1 MKGEDEKKVHST
13 MDNGEPKTRNEGAAK
28 VRKFLTKKG
37 KMLTALSASLVF
49 ATTMMV
55 GATACKKN
63 KGGNASDSSTQSAV
77 EQVEGLGLFYY
88 DAGMEEYQISL
99 LDGGKA
105 IYNIGA
111 DTKMGTFTVNGT
123 QITVKFDGLADM
135 VATID
140 GNVMLVTQGDNQY
153 KFYKRVYYK
162 VSYEEDGG
170 SEVADMTVVNGKTF
184 ETPNDPVKPGYE
196 FLGWYIDSEYTAPYI
211 FGSQIVTGD
220 ITLYAQWALV
230 DPAMATYTIDFDL
243 GYDAE
248 APATI
253 DTKAGKIYDAPTPVR
268 EGYKFCGWWVSDYED
283 GTKLTYK
290 WTKDTVFAANTTLFA
305 VWEEENKGS
314 KISNPEVQIL
324 ADRIQWNGIDG
335 ASRYAIKITDPT
347 GYVMVDQEVTSIEFA
362 VDFASMVE
370 GDYKVEVTAIASS
383 GDANNA
389 DTIVRWYKNKAVGR
403 VSKFSVINGTTL
415 IYNRV
420 PNAET
425 YYISVKCGDTAHT
438 HVMYNNGER
447 IYYNFANCEMKVGGI
462 EFTVTAVAEGYASVT
477 SETFYYERSL
487 EKVEGITV
495 DEDTQ
500 IVSWYAVENATNYIV
515 SVTCGNDAHTHMDID
530 VGAKTS
536 FSLKECPAA
545 ADGKITVE
553 VYAQT
558 KGYNSPDATKYEYE
572 KTKLATPGN
581 IVVSNVDK
589 NYVMTWDAVAG
600 AEEYVIMV
608 GNQTITT
615 SENTCDIT
623 EAIAWVA
630 DMNYQVS
637 IKAKSATNE
646 SVWSDPVDVLYYTMS
661 KKIKYKAGV
670 VSWEPVLGATGYEVR
685 VNNAP
690 SKKIAN
696 GDNFAE
702 VELTQAG
709 SNTIYVRFFD
719 ETKNYYDPN
728 WVSIVVED
736 AQEIVFDHR
745 NADAEK
751 PADISYQY
759 KVTGDKITM
768 PIPTRAGYA
777 FAGWYNT
784 AKGPESNGQKF
795 EDGYFTENQDMILY
809 AYWVP
814 ATFQVNYVVG
824 GDGTLPDGVV
834 SGDVCYTKDF
844 QLAVPKTEGDTVFLG
859 WFLGTTTSS
868 EQITDNRGY
877 SIKPWAAK
885 SDATVYALYINKVLE
900 FTLLEDGTYSVMR
913 GVNATKVAAIE
924 IPDTY
929 NSKPVTVVD
938 GFAFQN
944 CTKLVSLTIPNSVTL
959 VEYSAFQGCK
969 RLEEIIV
976 KDVIANSALA
986 TYWSVDGV
994 LIHKDELTGHT
1005 QIAYYPQA
1013 KQGAYTVPEGVTEIP
1028 MNLFEKT
1035 QITEI
1040 TISAST
1046 TVIRKKAFYNCS
1058 TLKKITF
1065 APGGTDNLVIEDGA
1079 FQNCAYLSAI
1089 TLPARLSE
1097 LQINEETHTMTMFS
1111 GCSALTHINI
1121 ELGNQIYASNNGI
1134 ITNKA
1139 GNELIFCPTA
1149 RAGAYTVPQG
1159 IESIAPYA
1167 FYGCQKLTVITIPG
1181 YVKTI
1186 GDYAFANCTRVARV
1200 EFVGGA
1206 VAGMKT
1212 NIGEGSFADMS
1223 NLKSI
1228 IFDTGSVV
1236 NSIGERAF
1244 ANAIALRELTIP
1256 TSLTYIGDY
1265 AFENAASLHEV
1276 SFANGD
1282 QGDLKFGSY
1291 VFSECKGLVEIN
1303 LPKSV
1308 TELNLG
1314 VFDGCTNIANV
1325 FVSED
1330 NEYYKDIEGVVY
1342 SKDGSVL
1349 MFFPKGR
1356 AGNENGAYVIPE
1368 GVTTISEGA
1377 FKGMLKITTIEIPNT
1392 VTMIGKNAFANSG
1405 SLKSLTFAEGNDTEK
1420 LVIDDS
1426 AFAGCGA
1433 IETVALPERT
1443 QAVGEKAFYSTS
1455 MTSITFPAGLE
1466 TIGNYAF
1473 ARTAITAVEVPAG
1486 IANMG
1491 ESVFAECLELKSVT
1505 FANGYAGTTIPVGM
1519 FYGSA
1524 IETVNIPGSITAIGF
1539 GAFADCTALTR
1550 VIFEDGT
1557 ADLAIGVAATTESG
1571 AAFNEK
1577 GVFAGCSALKDISLP
1592 DRVTVLGRMTFSN
1605 CTVLPGSRKE
1615 VVEVDGEKQD
1625 VVYDLISKTSRLTR
1639 IGDNAFENCKALGS
1653 IYIPGT
1659 VQNSEYVDDNTSQ
1672 EYAIGNKAFYG
1683 ASISTM
1689 TFGEGKGDLSFG
1701 YQALGYVSKAT
1712 YDFPARLA
1720 PIYVIEEYP
1729 DGTKVASWK
1738 EGIDRTTF
1746 DGNSS
1751 IANINVAEGG
1761 EYYGSH
1767 EGALYKMEEL
1777 DGKYVKAIL
1786 FYVPKAYKGLNTNYT
1801 LNIPYTVR
1809 AVEDYAA
1816 QACTSMRYLNFEA
1829 TPDGITP
1836 VDLTIGA
1843 WAFKGWTQTNFKT
1856 LNLPERLTYLGQ
1868 YAFDGCTKLQ
1878 SVTFPSTL
1886 VEMNET
1892 GYQFNGCTYLKSITF
1907 AEKSTLKNIPS
1918 NAFKSCGTNASYKLT
1933 TVAIPASVESIGSSA
1948 FDGCKY
1954 INTLTFGD
1962 NSQLKSIGYKAFN
1975 TAVITTLALPD
1986 NITTLNQSAFGTLA
2000 NLTKLQLPKSLSSIS
2015 TVENGQD
2022 RFLFIGLSNLAEVQV
2037 GGDDNKNEDGVYE
2050 GNYYSSKD
2058 GVLYNKDFTEIV
2070 YYPVKKAISTIEDKV
2085 DENGK
2090 VELDEDGN
2098 PVKVTVE
2105 GKYVVPAGV
2114 QSIGAYAFNGNAA
2127 GHSSLKHL
2135 VISKGVVTIAYKAFY
2150 KCSKLTEITFEEG
2163 RLAPLVLGD
2172 SAFQGCTTFKGTA
2185 VTTGEGDTATTKY
2198 VFTIPS
2204 SVVFS
2209 GQNIFASCAFRNIVF
2224 EKGNESTSLNSTFN
2238 GCTLLESVTNIPIVE
2253 SMNSTFSGCSALKTV
2268 TFEEEKY
2275 EMISE
2280 MRGTFYECTSLKSIT
2295 LPNVGAL
2302 YSRNA
2307 VNTVWSVNSS
2317 SGKSGFAGVFQGC
2330 SALEEVIFTGDCG
2343 LIGVS
2348 TFESCKNLKSLKVLD
2363 ANGNLIEGVPSNVG
2377 SIGDGAFY
2385 KCTSLTSI
2393 ALTGGIEVIPTYA
2406 FYGCTGLTEITLPD
2420 FVSTIAKNAFYGC
2433 TNLTDVKFGAGLVT
2447 IGESAFQGATKLA
2460 NVDWNDGLETIGV
2473 KAFYNAQA
2481 LTEITLPASV
2491 LAIEESAFANCSN
2504 LASVTVQNG
2513 ITSIGSMAFANC
2525 SSLTAFAIPGTLETL
2540 GIGAF
2545 SGCTNLTNVSVDGT
2559 NTNYSFDNGILYN
2572 TMKTAIIFVFPSV
2585 TGDVEIPGSVLAIG
2599 EGAFQNTTITSIV
2612 LPDTI
2617 TEIPANAFK
2626 GCKQLA
2632 SVKMPMSL
2640 EKIGAHA
2647 FEGCTSLTSITI
2659 PKTVYSTFEK
2669 DVMVSDRGNITTVTK
2684 DVDGIGAYAFANCKN
2699 LENVIFE
2706 AGGTQRLSIGDYAF
2720 DNCINLKGTFDE
2732 NTKKYVFTIPYRVR
2746 SEVVM
2751 NWEQENAQ
2759 QNYKFE
2765 QSIGIYA
2772 FANCTSLTNVVFE
2785 ETGAGTFQTPVMIQ
2799 IGAFYQCT
2807 SLESVKFSS
2816 HVGDYKT
2823 FVSMKGSDMPVWRI
2837 AVQNSAFEGC
2847 RSLTEVVLNGS
2858 FKNGISFAE
2867 TAFKDSAFEIPKDF
2881 VVEPGTEM
2889 CEDRGEKMCNS
2900 WEDSYYVYGAQVYVP
2915 GEK

>member
-63 KGGNASDSSTQSAV
+63 KGGDASDSSTQSAV

-248 APATI
+248 TPATI

-462 EFTVTAVAEGYASVT
+462 EFTVTAVAEGYAPVT

-487 EKVEGITV
+487 EKVEGVTV

-572 KTKLATPGN
+572 KTKLAAPGN
-581 IVVSNVDK
+581 IVASNEAQT
-589 NYVMTWDAVAG
+589 YTLTWDAVAG
-600 AEEYVIMV
+600 AEEYVIMI
-608 GNQTITT
+608 GNQTFKATTNSFEIT
-615 SENTCDIT
+615 D
-623 EAIAWVA
+623 AIAWVE
-630 DMNYQVS
+630 DMNYQVT
-637 IKAKSATNE
+637 IKAKNATTE

-661 KKIKYKAGV
+661 SKIKYKAGV
-670 VSWEPVLGATGYEVR
+670 VTWEPVLGATGYEIY
-685 VNNAP
+685 VNTQMTMQ
-690 SKKIAN
+690 KITN
-696 GDNFAE
+696 GDTFAA

-709 SNTIYVRFFD
+709 TNTIYIRYID
-719 ETKNYYDPN
+719 EANNKYGD
-728 WVSIVVED
+728 WKSIQVTD
-736 AQEIVFDHR
+736 AQEIVFDYR
-745 NADAEK
+745 NADGDT
-751 PADISYQY
+751 PADITYQY
-759 KVTGDKITM
+759 KVTGDKITL
-768 PIPTRAGYA
+768 PTPTRAGYT

-784 AKGPESNGQKF
+784 AKGPESNGQKY
-795 EDGYFTENQDMILY
+795 EGGYFTENQDMILY

-814 ATFQVNYVVG
+814 ATFKANYVVG
-824 GDGTLPDGVV
+824 DSGTLPDGVV
-834 SGDVCYTKDF
+834 SGDVCYTQNF
-844 QLAVPKTEGDTVFLG
+844 QLAVPETEGDTVFLG
-859 WFLGTTTSS
+859 WFLGTNSNS
-868 EQITDNRGY
+868 EQLTDNRGY
-877 SIKPWAAK
+877 SIKPWNAK
-885 SDATVYALYINKVLE
+885 SDVTVYAVYINKVLE
-900 FTLLEDGTYSVMR
+900 FTPLEDGTYSVMR
-913 GVNATKVAAIE
+913 GINATKVAAIT
-924 IPDTY
+924 IPETY

-938 GFAFQN
+938 GFAFKD
-944 CTKLVSLTIPNSVTL
+944 CTKLISITIPNSIKL

-969 RLEEIIV
+969 RLEEINVYDAGAAIP
-976 KDVIANSALA
+976 

-1005 QIAYYPQA
+1005 QLAFYPQA

-1079 FQNCAYLSAI
+1079 FQNCTFLSAI

-1149 RAGAYTVPQG
+1149 RTGAYTVPQG
-1159 IESIAPYA
+1159 VESIAPYA

-1212 NIGEGSFADMS
+1212 NIGEGAFADMS

-1228 IFDTGSVV
+1228 IFDAGSVV

-1244 ANAIALRELTIP
+1244 ANAIALRDLVIP

-1265 AFENAASLHEV
+1265 AFENAVSLREV
-1276 SFANGD
+1276 SFADGD
-1282 QGDLKFGSY
+1282 QGDIKFGNY
-1291 VFSECKGLVEIN
+1291 VFSECKGLTEIN

-1314 VFDGCTNIANV
+1314 VFDGCVNISNI
-1325 FVSED
+1325 FVDKD
-1330 NEYYKDIEGVVY
+1330 NEYYQDIEGVVY
-1342 SKDGSVL
+1342 SKDGTVL
-1349 MFFPKGR
+1349 LFFPKGR
-1356 AGNENGAYVIPE
+1356 KTESGEYDIPDT
-1368 GVTTISEGA
+1368 VTTISDGA
-1377 FKGMLKITTIEIPNT
+1377 FKGMHHITTIVIDNT
-1392 VTMIGKNAFANSG
+1392 VTYIGKNAFANSG
-1405 SLKSLTFAEGNDTEK
+1405 SLTTLEFAEGNDDAK
-1420 LVIDDS
+1420 LIIDES

-1433 IETVALPERT
+1433 ITRVSLPART
-1443 QAVGEKAFYSTS
+1443 QKVADKAFYNVS
-1455 MTSITFPAGLE
+1455 MTSISFPTGLE
-1466 TIGNYAF
+1466 EIGNYAF
-1473 ARTAITAVEVPAG
+1473 AKTAITAVTIPAG
-1486 IANMG
+1486 VSVMG
-1491 ESVFAECLELKSVT
+1491 ENVFAECISLAKVAFED
-1505 FANGYAGTTIPVGM
+1505 GYAGTTIPVGT
-1519 FYGSA
+1519 FYSSGV
-1524 IETVNIPGSITAIGF
+1524 EEVTIPGSITAIGF
-1539 GAFADCTALTR
+1539 GAFANCNALKS
-1550 VIFEDGT
+1550 VIFDDGT
-1557 ADLAIGVAATTESG
+1557 EDLVFGVAATSES
-1571 AAFNEK
+1571 AAEMNTY
-1577 GVFAGCSALKDISLP
+1577 GVFADCSALKSITIP
-1592 DRVTVLGRMTFSN
+1592 DRAT
-1605 CTVLPGSRKE
+1605 
-1615 VVEVDGEKQD
+1615 
-1625 VVYDLISKTSRLTR
+1625 LISEFTFKGCKALATVTINETSKLSR
-1639 IGDNAFENCKALGS
+1639 IGRNAFENCSALTE

-1659 VQNSEYVDDNTSQ
+1659 VQNTPYVDENTSQ
-1672 EYAIGNKAFYG
+1672 EYAIGNKAFFG
-1683 ASISTM
+1683 AGLKTI
-1689 TFGEGKGDLSFG
+1689 TFGAGTGEMSFG
-1701 YQALGYVSKAT
+1701 YEA
-1712 YDFPARLA
+1712 F
-1720 PIYVIEEYP
+1720 
-1729 DGTKVASWK
+1729 ASLPM
-1738 EGIDRTTF
+1738 TTF
-1746 DGNSS
+1746 DFPNR
-1751 IANINVAEGG
+1751 IAPIHIITTNQDGQMVVKDEEGISKDTFNLSQWNKTLYAVNIAEGG
-1761 EYYGSH
+1761 HYYGSQD
-1767 EGALYKMEEL
+1767 GVIYKMEEVN
-1777 DGKYVKAIL
+1777 GHYVKAVL
-1786 FYVPKAYKGLNTNYT
+1786 YYMPKQYKGKNTSGTTYDYT
-1801 LNIPYTVR
+1801 HTVPYTTREV
-1809 AVEDYAA
+1809 AAYAA
-1816 QACTSMRYLNFEA
+1816 TGCSTMRYLTFEA
-1829 TPDGITP
+1829 TPDGVES
-1836 VDLTIGA
+1836 VDLVIGDY
-1843 WAFKGWTQTNFKT
+1843 AFQGWTASNFQT
-1856 LNLPERLTYLGQ
+1856 LNLPERLTKLGR
-1868 YAFDGCTKLQ
+1868 YAFQGSTNLRT
-1878 SVTFPSTL
+1878 VTFPSTL
-1886 VEMNET
+1886 AEMDEG
-1892 GYQFNGCTYLKSITF
+1892 GYQFSGCTRLKTITF
-1907 AEKSTLKNIPS
+1907 AKESKLKSIPS
-1918 NAFKSCGTNASYKLT
+1918 NAFASCGTNSSNKLT
-1933 TVAIPASVESIGSSA
+1933 SITIPASVETIGGSA
-1948 FDGCKY
+1948 FSGC
-1954 INTLTFGD
+1954 TQLTSISFASG
-1962 NSQLKSIGYKAFN
+1962 SKLKSIGSNAFN
-1975 TAVITTLALPD
+1975 NVKITSLALPD
-1986 NITTLNQSAFGTLA
+1986 SITTLNQTAFGSLA
-2000 NLTKLQLPKSLSSIS
+2000 NLTKLQLPKSLTSIS
-2015 TVENGQD
+2015 TVEGGQD
-2022 RFLFIGLSNLAEVQV
+2022 RFLFKGLSKLAEVQI
-2037 GGDDNKNEDGVYE
+2037 GEEANANGVYE
-2050 GNYYSSKD
+2050 GDYYSSKD

-2070 YYPVKKAISTIEDKV
+2070 YYPVAKAISTMEDKV
-2085 DENGK
+2085 DEYGE
-2090 VELDEDGN
+2090 VVLDKEGN
-2098 PVKVTVE
+2098 PEKVTVT

-2114 QSIGAYAFNGNAA
+2114 QSIGAYAFSGNVT
-2127 GHSSLKHL
+2127 GHSQLTHL
-2135 VISKGVVTIAYKAFY
+2135 VISKEVVTIAYKAFAS
-2150 KCSKLTEITFEEG
+2150 CSNLTQITFEEG
-2163 RLAPLVLGD
+2163 RLAPLNLGD
-2172 SAFQGCTTFKGTA
+2172 SAFVSCTSLKGETI
-2185 VTTGEGDTATTKY
+2185 GEGENAKN
-2198 VFTIPS
+2198 VFTVPS
-2204 SVVFS
+2204 TVIFS
-2209 GQNIFASCAFRNIVF
+2209 GSNIFAGCAFRNIVF
-2224 EKGNESTSLNSTFN
+2224 ENGNQSTSL
-2238 GCTLLESVTNIPIVE
+2238 
-2253 SMNSTFSGCSALKTV
+2253 K
-2268 TFEEEKY
+2268 
-2275 EMISE
+2275 
-2280 MRGTFYECTSLKSIT
+2280 GTFYNCTRLETVSNIPMTIDSMDSTFQGCKSLTSVAFAEDKYAMISMMQGTFQDCESLTKIT

-2302 YSRNA
+2302 AARL
-2307 VNTVWSVNSS
+2307 TT
-2317 SGKSGFAGVFQGC
+2317 SGGTFQGC
-2330 SALEEVIFTGDCG
+2330 TALQEVIFTGDCTTIG
-2343 LIGVS
+2343 ASAFKGCTSLKSITMPSSVSAIGVS
-2348 TFESCKNLKSLKVLD
+2348 
-2363 ANGNLIEGVPSNVG
+2363 
-2377 SIGDGAFY
+2377 AFY
-2385 KCTSLTSI
+2385 GCTSLATVNFAGGIEAIPDSAFYGCTSLTS
-2393 ALTGGIEVIPTYA
+2393 VV
-2406 FYGCTGLTEITLPD
+2406 LPD
-2420 FVSTIAKNAFYGC
+2420 FVSIIGPSAFEGCTKLTDMKFGSGMTTIDSNAFKGC
-2433 TNLTDVKFGAGLVT
+2433 
-2447 IGESAFQGATKLA
+2447 TKLA
-2460 NVDWNDGLETIGV
+2460 NVTWNDGIETIGMH
-2473 KAFYNAQA
+2473 AFDNTA
-2481 LTEITLPASV
+2481 LTAVSLPSSV
-2491 LAIEESAFANCSN
+2491 MTIDEYAFANCTA
-2504 LASVTVQNG
+2504 LASVSLQDG
-2513 ITSIGSMAFANC
+2513 ITSIASMAFANC
-2525 SSLTAFAIPGTLETL
+2525 TSLTSFSIPVSLETL

-2545 SGCTNLTNVSVDGT
+2545 SGCTSLTDLAVEGGNMNFSYD
-2559 NTNYSFDNGILYN
+2559 SGILYN
-2572 TMKTAIIFVFPSV
+2572 TMKTEIIYVLPSAV
-2585 TGDVEIPGSVLAIG
+2585 GVINIPNSVISLA
-2599 EGAFQNTTITSIV
+2599 EGAFQGTDIEGIV

-2617 TEIPANAFK
+2617 TAIPANAFK
-2626 GCKQLA
+2626 DCRNLV
-2632 SVKMPMSL
+2632 SVTLPTSL
-2640 EKIGAHA
+2640 EKIGSHA
-2647 FEGCTSLTSITI
+2647 FDGCRSLVSITI
-2659 PKTVYSTFEK
+2659 PKTVYSTF
-2669 DVMVSDRGNITTVTK
+2669 TVGDWIIEPGMGMGYMGRPVLE
-2684 DVDGIGAYAFANCKN
+2684 DVDGIGAYAFANCTK

-2720 DNCINLKGTFDE
+2720 MNCKNLKGAYDE
-2732 NTKKYVFTIPYRVR
+2732 ATGEYVFTIPYRVR
-2746 SEVVM
+2746 AAAISLNEYAYEWDPINQPGAV
-2751 NWEQENAQ
+2751 NKYQSTD
-2759 QNYKFE
+2759 KFE
-2765 QSIGIYA
+2765 QSIGIFA

-2785 ETGAGTFQTPVMIQ
+2785 EKGVGTFNAPVMVQ
-2799 IGAFYQCT
+2799 LGAFTNCT
-2807 SLESVKFSS
+2807 SLKKVVFSS
-2816 HVGDYKT
+2816 ALGDYKS
-2823 FVSMKGSDMPVWRI
+2823 SMLNEKGLDSPVCVI
-2837 AVQNSAFEGC
+2837 GVQVRAFDGC
-2847 RSLTEVVLNGS
+2847 TALEEIVMNGS
-2858 FKNGISFAE
+2858 YKDGITFAE
-2867 TAFKDSAFEIPKDF
+2867 NAFANTKFEMPKGVATSRYSDF
-2881 VVEPGTEM
+2881 
-2889 CEDRGEKMCNS
+2889 GEGREGS
-2900 WEDSYYVYGAQVYVP
+2900 EYYSTHQDDNWFI
-2915 GEK
+2915 